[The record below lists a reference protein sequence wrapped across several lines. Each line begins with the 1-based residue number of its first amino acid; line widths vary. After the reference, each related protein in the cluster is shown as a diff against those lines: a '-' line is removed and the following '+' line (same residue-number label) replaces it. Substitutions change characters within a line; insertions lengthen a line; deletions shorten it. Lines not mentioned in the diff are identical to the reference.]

1 MGELYSIREIARQL
15 VEDYR
20 RRRMINPHVFFAE
33 TPAEIL
39 AAMDILKEPRFDGI
53 DKEWLHELGIEG

>member
-1 MGELYSIREIARQL
+1 
-15 VEDYR
+15 
-20 RRRMINPHVFFAE
+20 MINPHVFFAE